1 MLCRYQLLFSWRT
14 EGKQVNMIMKIR
26 FMFTHVVQEPVS
38 DGSLAVP
45 VLETSLQIIQEAL
58 VKLENVW
65 NLEEDVVHKN
75 IVDDV
80 GVLRVLERIHVL
92 LKIKIL
98 LNYDELTI
106 SADNLR

>member
-1 MLCRYQLLFSWRT
+1 
-14 EGKQVNMIMKIR
+14 
-26 FMFTHVVQEPVS
+26 MFTHVVQEPVS

>member
-1 MLCRYQLLFSWRT
+1 
-14 EGKQVNMIMKIR
+14 MIMKIR
-26 FMFTHVVQEPVS
+26 FMFAHVVQEPVS

-80 GVLRVLERIHVL
+80 GVLRVLERIHVF